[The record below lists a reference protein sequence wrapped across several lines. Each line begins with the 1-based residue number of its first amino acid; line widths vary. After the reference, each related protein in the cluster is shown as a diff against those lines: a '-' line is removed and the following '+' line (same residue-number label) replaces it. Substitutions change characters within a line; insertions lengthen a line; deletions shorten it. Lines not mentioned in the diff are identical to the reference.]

1 MNSLIVVLLSVC
13 LASCAM
19 DNGGLHRDQLAPAYM
34 QNDVLGFE
42 SAQVVQE
49 EEKIGNEYSGKR
61 DPIQTNLFHECLS
74 QSDIPVGN
82 VIGSDSNNGKPIKFS
97 YFGDV
102 YGLEKTDY
110 GMRAVINPGN
120 TIMVSGTRYHLKQIQ
135 FHAPSKSHMDVSL
148 YPIEMDL
155 IHTENG
161 GHIAVVVIRI
171 REGKPNNAVSQLLK
185 KSLGGIG
192 EKITTLEKVRAV
204 SLLPQKKL
212 YLRIGGSKGKAGC
225 ANEVQWF
232 VIRQP
237 ISASKEQITTL
248 RNLMNR

>member
-1 MNSLIVVLLSVC
+1 
-13 LASCAM
+13 M
-19 DNGGLHRDQLAPAYM
+19 DKGGVHRDLLAPVYM

-42 SAQVVQE
+42 NAQVVQE

-61 DPIQTNLFHECLS
+61 DLTQPKLLHECLS
-74 QSDIPVGN
+74 QSDIPVDN

-110 GMRAVINPGN
+110 GMRATTNPGN

-135 FHAPSKSHMDVSL
+135 FHAPSKSYMDVSL

-155 IHTENG
+155 IHVENG
-161 GHIAVVVIRI
+161 GRIAVVVIRI
-171 REGKPNNAVSQLLK
+171 QEGKLNNAVSQLLR
-185 KSLGGIG
+185 KSLGGSG
-192 EKITTLEKVRAV
+192 EKVTTLEKVRAV
-204 SLLPQKKL
+204 SLLPPKKL
-212 YLRIGGSKGKAGC
+212 YHRIGRSKGKAGC
-225 ANEVQWF
+225 ANDVEWF
-232 VIRQP
+232 VMRQP
-237 ISASKEQITTL
+237 IGASKEQITTL